1 MPGLVPGIH
10 VFAAHD
16 ARKTCKKTWKAG
28 TNPAMTNHEIASG
41 QAASYLA
48 KMPGTAADRPTLPGG
63 RGTLGPRV
71 AGAAG
76 FFGALPKLKKSRSAG
91 APD

>member
-1 MPGLVPGIH
+1 MSLP
-10 VFAAHD
+10 
-16 ARKTCKKTWKAG
+16 RCKKDVQENVEGG